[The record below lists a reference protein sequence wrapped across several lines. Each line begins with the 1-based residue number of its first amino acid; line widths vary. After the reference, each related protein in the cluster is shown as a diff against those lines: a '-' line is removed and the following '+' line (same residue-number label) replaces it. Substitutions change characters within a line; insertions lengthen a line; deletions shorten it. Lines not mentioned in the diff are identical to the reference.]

1 MNYYSTP
8 SFKFIWSICNNR
20 QFSVNSMFPTLS
32 TLFEYNT
39 AWEILTNKQL
49 SLSLA
54 LKIATISSRALVVMV
69 LDQWARENFYSCYQ
83 NVFDGCSLQ
92 MNKSRRIVR
101 PTNGYAVKGTQISKR
116 TNYWDACG
124 SPVIKRLCFF
134 VVFFFPP
141 LQNGK
146 IA

>member
-83 NVFDGCSLQ
+83 KCFWRVFASDEQIEKNCAP
-92 MNKSRRIVR
+92 NKR
-101 PTNGYAVKGTQISKR
+101 YAVKGTQISKR